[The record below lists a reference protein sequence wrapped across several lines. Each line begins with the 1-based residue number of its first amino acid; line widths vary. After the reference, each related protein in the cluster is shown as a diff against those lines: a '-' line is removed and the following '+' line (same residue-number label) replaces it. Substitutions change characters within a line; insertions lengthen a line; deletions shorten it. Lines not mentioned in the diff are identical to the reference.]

1 MRLPGPKDFR
11 IVGSGKKTSK
21 LQDLARRAK
30 RPKGRRRRSGRAGPN
45 FWLGHARHD
54 NLRKFDG
61 KLGMQQITDQT
72 IDLIN
77 DRIQHM
83 DEGEIGKIWDS
94 FAKEQPALVGYVLGE
109 SRELEMPDAREDVAY
124 VLTIILLTFREMQP
138 GGIPSITEIEFE
150 KAFNEEFD
158 EMENSFQN
166 GFDESDAMAVIA
178 SFCQPDLLQFAA
190 ATIYSDSD
198 DEDEASNFT
207 EEEAGL
213 FIVIFKTAI
222 SLLHR
227 KAGSII

>member
-1 MRLPGPKDFR
+1 ME
-11 IVGSGKKTSK
+11 V
-21 LQDLARRAK
+21 
-30 RPKGRRRRSGRAGPN
+30 
-45 FWLGHARHD
+45 
-54 NLRKFDG
+54 
-61 KLGMQQITDQT
+61 ITDQT

-83 DEGEIGKIWDS
+83 DETQIGRVWDS

-124 VLTIILLTFREMQP
+124 VLTIILLSFQELIP
-138 GGIPSITEIEFE
+138 GIPAVTEAEFE

-158 EMENSFQN
+158 EMEAVFQD
-166 GFDESDAMAVIA
+166 GFDESDAMAVIE

-190 ATIYSDSD
+190 ATIYS
-198 DEDEASNFT
+198 EDAEEEEVSNFT

-222 SLLHR
+222 ALLH
-227 KAGSII
+227 KKSGSLI